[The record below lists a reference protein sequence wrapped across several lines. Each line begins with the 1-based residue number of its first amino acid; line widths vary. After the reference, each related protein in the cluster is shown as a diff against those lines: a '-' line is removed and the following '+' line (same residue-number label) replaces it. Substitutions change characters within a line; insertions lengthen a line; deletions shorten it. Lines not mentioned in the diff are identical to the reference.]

1 MYNSQPEERL
11 EGWYPHILVIYH
23 ISWGMPEFQ
32 PCDWWVNNLFGFCEA
47 KTLLK
52 LKFTVTVFRQG
63 LL

>member
-32 PCDWWVNNLFGFCEA
+32 PCDSLQTIYSF
-47 KTLLK
+47 L
-52 LKFTVTVFRQG
+52 
-63 LL
+63 